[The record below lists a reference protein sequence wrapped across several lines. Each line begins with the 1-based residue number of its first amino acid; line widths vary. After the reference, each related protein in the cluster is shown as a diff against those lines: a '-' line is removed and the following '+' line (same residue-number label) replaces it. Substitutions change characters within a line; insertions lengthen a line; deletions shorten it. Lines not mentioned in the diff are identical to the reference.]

1 MYNRLIDSYLA
12 TYPKNRFF
20 SVKDTSVSKE
30 SILSGGYG
38 KNILTL
44 MK

>member
-1 MYNRLIDSYLA
+1 MYNRLIDSYLS
-12 TYPKNRFF
+12 TRPKNRFF
-20 SVKDTSVSKE
+20 SVKDTSDSKE
-30 SILSGGYG
+30 SILSGGCE